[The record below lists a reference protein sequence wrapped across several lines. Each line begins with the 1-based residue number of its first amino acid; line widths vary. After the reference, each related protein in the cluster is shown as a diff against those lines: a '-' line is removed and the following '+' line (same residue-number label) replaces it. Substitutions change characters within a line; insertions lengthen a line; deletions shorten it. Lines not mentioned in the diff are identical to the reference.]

1 MMKRI
6 DLLEAKVNAANGRQN
21 THPSPKRKTPPAP
34 VNNRA
39 PARSVSPKA
48 KNPKAAGAA
57 GGRASPKPERKQS
70 FMGMCK
76 SWLDLLA
83 DGNFC
88 YECIFIRT
96 TVSGTRVPKGN

>member
-1 MMKRI
+1 
-6 DLLEAKVNAANGRQN
+6 
-21 THPSPKRKTPPAP
+21 
-34 VNNRA
+34 
-39 PARSVSPKA
+39 VSPKA
-48 KNPKAAGAA
+48 KKPKAAGAA
-57 GGRASPKPERKQS
+57 GGRASPKPERKQT

-96 TVSGTRVPKGN
+96 TVSGTCVPKGNQPCFMCTAVAKHLVAPGGPKPQVPDDVVGALCPTPSPR